1 MREHR
6 VPMLSAPLR
15 RYPDPELSADP
26 RIYTLLTDLRTLDV
40 APLPRAHFRAELRSQ
55 LVAVAPRLVA
65 EGVAVERPLTEASR
79 PATTSAPAR
88 HAARP
93 APPVRLAAVRSL
105 ALGRPVAIVTAI
117 VAVFALLLGSAVF
130 ISKHALPGD
139 ALYSLKRANETVQLS
154 LADGPTAKS
163 KAYLNFAGERAD
175 EVAALLKR
183 ATALAAAPGPS
194 AGGGISAHTASL
206 VDSTLSSG
214 DDDVRN
220 AAQLLGSAA
229 VNGTSTAPLSI
240 MTSWAP
246 GQLSKLQSIVAKLPA
261 GPLQDHASAS
271 AQRVSDAM
279 VRAQQL
285 TGMVNCSC
293 LKSGAVDDLGPVPCQ
308 PCTSPQSS
316 PLPTLP
322 SAVPVPGRTTGATPA
337 NTGASGTGTS
347 SGAGSTDTAS
357 GTGSDSAGDTGSGSP
372 SPKKSLGITL
382 PTLPQITFP
391 SKTGTKT
398 NTSTCVLSLLGLCIK
413 VG

>member
-15 RYPDPELSADP
+15 RYPDPEMSADP

-55 LVAVAPRLVA
+55 LVAVTPRLVA
-65 EGVAVERPLTEASR
+65 EGVSVERPLTEAAR
-79 PATTSAPAR
+79 PTTAATPAR
-88 HAARP
+88 HSARP
-93 APPVRLAAVRSL
+93 SPPVRLAALRTLS
-105 ALGRPVAIVTAI
+105 LGRPVAIVTAI
-117 VAVFALLLGSAVF
+117 VAVFALLLGGAVF
-130 ISKHALPGD
+130 ISKRALPGD

-183 ATALAAAPGPS
+183 ASALAAASGPT
-194 AGGGISAHTASL
+194 AGGISAHTASL

-220 AAQLLGSAA
+220 AARLLGDAA
-229 VNGTSTAPLSI
+229 VAGASGSPLSI
-240 MTSWAP
+240 MTTWAP
-246 GQLSKLQSIVAKLPA
+246 GQVTKLQAIVGKLPA
-261 GPLQDHASAS
+261 GPVRDHAAAS
-271 AQRVSDAM
+271 AQLVGNA
-279 VRAQQL
+279 VLRAQQL
-285 TGMVNCSC
+285 TGMISCTC
-293 LKSGAVDDLGPVPCQ
+293 LKSASSDDLGPLPCQ
-308 PCTSPQSS
+308 PCMSPRSS

-322 SAVPVPGRTTGATPA
+322 STVPVPGRTTTGATP
-337 NTGASGTGTS
+337 TGTAGS
-347 SGAGSTDTAS
+347 STDNSAAATTGDTGAGS
-357 GTGSDSAGDTGSGSP
+357 GSDSSSDSGSGST
-372 SPKKSLGITL
+372 SPKHSLGITL

-398 NTSTCVLSLLGLCIK
+398 ATSTCVLSLLGLCVK
-413 VG
+413 FG